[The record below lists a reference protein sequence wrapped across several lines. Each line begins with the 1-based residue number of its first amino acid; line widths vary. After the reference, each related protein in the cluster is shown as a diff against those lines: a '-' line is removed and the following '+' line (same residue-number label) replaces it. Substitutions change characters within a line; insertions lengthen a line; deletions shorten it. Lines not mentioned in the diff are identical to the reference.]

1 MTFFVLVAAYVALTN
16 TGIEALCVDQS
27 IKGRLKEWGSPLFLY
42 GLYYIYLRDLW
53 VSLNFSTLISLAL

>member
-27 IKGRLKEWGSPLFLY
+27 IKGRLKEWGSPLFY
-42 GLYYIYLRDLW
+42 MVYTIYTF
-53 VSLNFSTLISLAL
+53 VIYESV